1 MKKGGPIRAVKGA
14 SAVEFA
20 LVLPVLLLILFG
32 IIEYGWVLTYQIV
45 LTNAVSQG
53 ARAGVRAQD
62 ETEAQAFAKQAV
74 REAFWIQHLKED
86 AVETSISDDE
96 EPKRIE
102 VRVPGINYKP
112 LTGFL
117 PSALMPERIAA
128 KAVMVFP

>member
-1 MKKGGPIRAVKGA
+1 MKKGGRIRSVTGA

-45 LTNAVSQG
+45 LTNAVFQG
-53 ARAGVRAQD
+53 ARAGVKAVDDVDAQ
-62 ETEAQAFAKQAV
+62 EYAKQAV
-74 REAFWIQHLKED
+74 REAFWIRNLKED
-86 AVETSISDDE
+86 AVETSILDDE
-96 EPKRIE
+96 NPKRIE
-102 VRVPGINYKP
+102 VRVPGIDYKP

-117 PSALMPERIAA
+117 PSTLIPDKVAA

>member
-1 MKKGGPIRAVKGA
+1 MKKGGPIRAAKGA

-53 ARAGVRAQD
+53 ARAGVRAED
-62 ETEAQAFAKQAV
+62 EAEAQGYAKQAV
-74 REAFWIQHLKED
+74 REAFWIQDLKED
-86 AVETSISDDE
+86 AVETSISEDE

-102 VRVPGINYKP
+102 VRVPGIHYKP

-117 PSALMPERIAA
+117 PSALIPEKIAA